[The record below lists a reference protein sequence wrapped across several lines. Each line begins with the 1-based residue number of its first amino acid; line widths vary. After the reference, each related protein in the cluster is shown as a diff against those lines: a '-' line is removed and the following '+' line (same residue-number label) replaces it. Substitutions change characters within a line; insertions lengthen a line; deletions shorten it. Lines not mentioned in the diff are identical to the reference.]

1 MALYT
6 VSVSVVESKKV
17 IDMDFNNAFQAAFDD
32 AVEQEILIARATRK
46 EVLKKLI
53 PNVIAGAT
61 IGFVVGFIF
70 QGK

>member
-1 MALYT
+1 
-6 VSVSVVESKKV
+6 
-17 IDMDFNNAFQAAFDD
+17 MDFNNAFQAAFDD